1 MAIQPA
7 NKIIVRSWPTLI
19 FLWPTALTALA
30 AGLALALFPE
40 LATARVWGGAFL
52 VVFALCLVV
61 LTFDFPRST
70 SLTLLFAAIALAW
83 LFVELNRRYN
93 LIRPLQDFI
102 ASLDVTA
109 SPDFYF
115 VLFTVYLV
123 IFVAMFIGTRFNYW
137 EITSNEL
144 VHHKGLMRD
153 VERYPTEGLQYQ
165 KQVTDFFEYLLT
177 GSGRLVFQGP
187 ALPTTIVLNN
197 VPGINRVA
205 RRLDALLEVRRV
217 APPTA
222 PVRPAPPQV

>member
-1 MAIQPA
+1 MTIQPA

-93 LIRPLQDFI
+93 LIRPLQDFL
-102 ASLDVTA
+102 ASLDVTVA
-109 SPDFYF
+109 PDFYLL
-115 VLFTVYLV
+115 LFAVYLV
-123 IFVAMFIGTRFNYW
+123 LFVAMFIGTRFNYW
-137 EITSNEL
+137 EITSNEI

-153 VERYPTEGLQYQ
+153 VERHATAGLQYQ
-165 KQVTDFFEYLLT
+165 KQITDFFEYLLA
-177 GSGRLVFQGP
+177 GSGRLVFQAP
-187 ALPTTIVLNN
+187 AMPTTLVLNN
-197 VPGINRVA
+197 VLGINRVA
-205 RRLDALLEVRRV
+205 RRLDALLEVQRV
-217 APPTA
+217 APATA
-222 PVRPAPPQV
+222 PVRPAPPQG